1 MGMLYPS
8 LFFDIFGSLRS
19 FCFTFNFWCV
29 MKNNKTNY
37 RLVARMKGDSL
48 TIVREE
54 MSRLAAL
61 YDRRVDALYRNER
74 NEDRRAHLASVEME
88 RKGDF
93 LWACGAKVSAIR
105 AYIEAAELAL
115 DGKYY
120 DAGAH
125 HRPADAL
132 YQRSRE
138 LVRKIRQCAATDR
151 RLAEL
156 VQGDRALARL
166 L

>member
-1 MGMLYPS
+1 
-8 LFFDIFGSLRS
+8 
-19 FCFTFNFWCV
+19 
-29 MKNNKTNY
+29 
-37 RLVARMKGDSL
+37 
-48 TIVREE
+48 
-54 MSRLAAL
+54 
-61 YDRRVDALYRNER
+61 
-74 NEDRRAHLASVEME
+74 
-88 RKGDF
+88 
-93 LWACGAKVSAIR
+93 VSAIR

>member
-1 MGMLYPS
+1 M
-8 LFFDIFGSLRS
+8 
-19 FCFTFNFWCV
+19 
-29 MKNNKTNY
+29 
-37 RLVARMKGDSL
+37 
-48 TIVREE
+48 
-54 MSRLAAL
+54 
-61 YDRRVDALYRNER
+61 
-74 NEDRRAHLASVEME
+74 
-88 RKGDF
+88 
-93 LWACGAKVSAIR
+93 R

-120 DAGAH
+120 DAGPH